1 VHDENDTVFVVVMVV
16 CQNTFHQYVT
26 GEKIAYVPTIFIG
39 GNHEASNIL
48 QSLYYGG
55 WVAPNI
61 YFLGFG
67 GVVWF
72 GGVRIAGI
80 SGIFNKTHYRMGHF
94 ERPPYNHS
102 TMRSVYHQRELEVFR
117 LAMLS
122 GNIDVFLS
130 HDWPTSIWDYGDKQR
145 LLQTKPYFREEMAA
159 NDMGS
164 PPLMHI
170 LRKLKPAMWFSAH
183 LHVKF
188 AAIVQHFEEEVA
200 PTTVNGPA
208 AAGASSL
215 RPPPPPAPVQATR
228 FLALDKVLPGR
239 YQWCPSCMSCRYLQ

>member
-1 VHDENDTVFVVVMVV
+1 MPRSSSKISKIGEYAIFIILLCQYNNDLF
-16 CQNTFHQYVT
+16 QNTFHQYVA
-26 GEKIAYVPTIFIG
+26 GEKVAYVPTIFIG

-94 ERPPYNHS
+94 ERPPYTQS
-102 TMRSVYHQRELEVFR
+102 SMRSVYHQRELEVFR

-130 HDWPTSIWDYGDKQR
+130 HDWPTSIWEYGDKQR

-164 PPLMHI
+164 PPLMHL
-170 LRKLKPAMWFSAH
+170 LRKLKPSMWFSAH

-188 AAIVQHFEEEVA
+188 AAVVQHLEDHSSAIEA
-200 PTTVNGPA
+200 TSM
-208 AAGASSL
+208 ASSPSL
-215 RPPPPPAPVQATR
+215 SPAAPVQVTR

-239 YQWCPSCMSCRYLQ
+239 